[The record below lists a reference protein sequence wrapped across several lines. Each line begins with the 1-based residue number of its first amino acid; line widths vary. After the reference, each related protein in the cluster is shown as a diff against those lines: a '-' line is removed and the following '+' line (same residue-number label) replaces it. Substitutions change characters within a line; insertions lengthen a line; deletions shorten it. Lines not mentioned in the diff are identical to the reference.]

1 MQGSGAIDPA
11 HDDLVLLPRP
21 RRLTRGEGVLTL
33 DPGGGIPSTAGPEVV
48 IRASAG
54 IPAQGYRLVVA
65 PRGITIEAAD
75 PAGAFYARATLD
87 QLGRAGAPAGA
98 VPAVTIEDAPDL
110 DERGVMI
117 DVSRDK
123 VPTMGTLY
131 RLVDELASFK
141 INRLQLYMEHT
152 FAYRAHPSVWAAAS
166 PMTAD
171 EIESLDAYCRERFIE
186 LVPNQNSFGHMERW
200 LKRPEYAHLAEIPGG
215 SAETMSLCAV
225 DPRAVEFVAGLYDE
239 LLPHFTSRAV
249 NVGCDETTDLGK
261 GRSREE
267 VERRGVGR
275 VYLDFLLKIH
285 ALVRERGRRMQFW
298 GDIVLEHPEL
308 IGELPRDAVALNWGY
323 EADHPFDAEG
333 ARFAAAGVPYQVC
346 PGTSAWLSLAGR
358 TGNAIA
364 NLASAAAAAGRHRA
378 AGMLVTD
385 WGDLGHWQPYPV
397 STLGLAYGA
406 AVAWGLPANRDLDVP
421 RALDLQAFRDG
432 AGVLGHVAHD
442 LGDVHRETG
451 VTPKNASVL
460 ALLMLFPE
468 RALGEGRLSGLT
480 VEGLERASARADEVT
495 APLTL
500 SRPDRDDGALLKDE
514 FALAADLVRHGCA
527 LGIARLTAPGGTVGS
542 IAAARKRA
550 LADDLGRILDD
561 YRRIWR
567 ARNREGGLA
576 ASAARLET
584 LLALYRS

>member
-1 MQGSGAIDPA
+1 VGVTKPGT
-11 HDDLVLLPRP
+11 DDLVLLPQP
-21 RRLTRGEGVLTL
+21 RRLVRGEGSLAL
-33 DPGGGIPSTAGPEVV
+33 DPDGGVPKSAGPEVAV
-48 IRASAG
+48 GAVAG
-54 IPAQGYRLVVA
+54 IPAEGYRLAVT

-75 PAGAFYARATLD
+75 PAGAFYARMTLD
-87 QLGRAGAPAGA
+87 QLHRAGRPGGA
-98 VPAVTIEDAPDL
+98 IPAVTIEDTPDL
-110 DERGVMI
+110 PERGVML

-123 VPTMGTLY
+123 VPTMGTLF
-131 RLVDELASFK
+131 RLVDELASLK
-141 INRLQLYMEHT
+141 INRLQLYFEHT

-166 PMTAD
+166 PMTAE
-171 EIESLDAYCRERFIE
+171 EIESLDAYCRQRFIE

-200 LKRPEYAHLAEIPGG
+200 LKRPEYAHLAEIPG
-215 SAETMSLCAV
+215 STADTMSLCAV
-225 DPRAVEFVAGLYDE
+225 DPRAVELVAGLYDE
-239 LLPHFTSRAV
+239 LLPHFTSRVV

-275 VYLDFLLKIH
+275 VYLDFLLEIH

-308 IGELPRDAVALNWGY
+308 IGELPADVVALNWGY

-333 ARFAAAGVPYQVC
+333 VRFAAAGIPFQVC

-358 TGNAIA
+358 TANALA
-364 NLASAAAAAGRHRA
+364 NLRSAADAARRHGA

-406 AVAWGLPANRDLDVP
+406 AVAWGLEANRDLYLP
-421 RALDLQAFRDG
+421 RALDMHAFRDG
-432 AGVLGHVAHD
+432 AGVLGRLAYD

-460 ALLMLFPE
+460 ALLLLFPE
-468 RALGEGRLSGLT
+468 RGLGEGRLAGLT
-480 VEGLERASARADEVT
+480 VEGLERASARTVEVT
-495 APLTL
+495 APLAA
-500 SRPDRDDGALLKDE
+500 SRPDRDDGRLLLSE

-527 LGIARLTAPGGTVGS
+527 LGIARLTAPGGAIGS
-542 IAAARKRA
+542 IAAAGKRA
-550 LADDLGRILDD
+550 LADDLRRILDD

-567 ARNREGGLA
+567 ERNREGGLA
-576 ASAARLET
+576 DSAARLEA

>member
-1 MQGSGAIDPA
+1 MGVASPA
-11 HDDLVLLPRP
+11 AGDLVLLPRP
-21 RRLTRGEGVLTL
+21 RRVTPGEGALALDPRGE
-33 DPGGGIPSTAGPEVV
+33 IPKAAGPDVR
-48 IRASAG
+48 IGASAG
-54 IPAQGYRLVVA
+54 IAAEGYRLAVT
-65 PRGITIEAAD
+65 PRGITIEAAG
-75 PAGAFYARATLD
+75 PAGAFYARATLE
-87 QLGRAGAPAGA
+87 QLRRAAAPTAA
-98 VPAVTIEDAPDL
+98 LPALTIEDAPDL
-110 DERGVMI
+110 PERGAMI

-123 VPTMGTLY
+123 VPTMATLR
-131 RLVDELASFK
+131 RLVDELASVK
-141 INRLQLYMEHT
+141 INRLQLYTEHT
-152 FAYRAHPSVWAAAS
+152 FAYRAHPSVWASAS
-166 PMTAD
+166 PLTA
-171 EIESLDAYCRERFIE
+171 EEVESLDAYCRDRFIE

-200 LKRPEYAHLAEIPGG
+200 LKRPEYADLAEIPGG

-225 DPRAVEFVAGLYDE
+225 DPRAVEFLAGLYDE
-239 LLPHFTSRAV
+239 LLPHFTSRVV
-249 NVGCDETTDLGK
+249 NVGCDETVDLGK

-285 ALVRERGRRMQFW
+285 ALVGERGRRMQFW

-308 IGELPRDAVALNWGY
+308 IGELPRDVVALDWGY

-358 TGNAIA
+358 TGNALA
-364 NLASAAAAAGRHRA
+364 NLASAAEAAGRHGA

-421 RALDLQAFRDG
+421 RALDLHAFRDA
-432 AGVLGHVAHD
+432 AGVLGRVAHD
-442 LGDVHRETG
+442 LGDVHRATG
-451 VTPKNASVL
+451 VTPKNASVP
-460 ALLMLFPE
+460 ALLLLFPE
-468 RALGEGRLSGLT
+468 RPLGEGRLAGLT
-480 VEGLERASARADEVT
+480 VEGLEAASALAAQVT
-495 APLTL
+495 DPLAAA
-500 SRPDRDDGALLKDE
+500 RPDRDDGALVNDE
-514 FALAADLVRHGCA
+514 FALAADLLRHGCA
-527 LGIARLTAPGGTVGS
+527 LGIARLTAPGGAVGS
-542 IAAARKRA
+542 IAPARKRE
-550 LADDLGRILDD
+550 LEDDLRRVLDD

-576 ASAARLET
+576 DSAARLER